1 MTMTPQ
7 VTDTVAVPPFVPT
20 MVSSSSSTVSVVP
33 AANPAAPSPS
43 NPLTLFYP
51 LSLGTNAPNPRL
63 LIFSTSG
70 TLIAALPCVICGP
83 PTLTFSWDGSG
94 VASGLYYAAVDLG
107 DGVVRGQFPLMVLP

>member
-1 MTMTPQ
+1 VHQAPPIVDQ
-7 VTDTVAVPPFVPT
+7 VAVGL
-20 MVSSSSSTVSVVP
+20 
-33 AANPAAPSPS
+33 A
-43 NPLTLFYP
+43 LELEGGH
-51 LSLGTNAPNPRL
+51 GTNAPNPRL